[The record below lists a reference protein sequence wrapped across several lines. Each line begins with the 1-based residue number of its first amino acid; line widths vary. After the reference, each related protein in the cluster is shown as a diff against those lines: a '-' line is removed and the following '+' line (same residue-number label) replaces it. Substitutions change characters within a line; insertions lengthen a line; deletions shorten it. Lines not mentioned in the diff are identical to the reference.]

1 MYGQVRILDVQPN
14 LTMKTK
20 HLIKELKSLASSMP
34 SNELD
39 EFLSKCA
46 NRLKKLQDFKKKV
59 EKLKQ
64 EEGCYST
71 NNNVCVSIPENP
83 RIEEH

>member
-1 MYGQVRILDVQPN
+1 
-14 LTMKTK
+14 
-20 HLIKELKSLASSMP
+20 MP

-39 EFLSKCA
+39 DFLSKCA

-64 EEGCYST
+64 EEGRYST